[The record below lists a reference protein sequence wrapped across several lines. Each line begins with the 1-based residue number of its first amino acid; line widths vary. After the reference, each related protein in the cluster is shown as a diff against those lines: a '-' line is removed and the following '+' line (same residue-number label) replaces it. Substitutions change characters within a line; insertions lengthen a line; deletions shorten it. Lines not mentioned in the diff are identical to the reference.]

1 MTESLLILNIYVE
14 VVRSSKPAIPGG
26 VKAVVNRN
34 IHRFWESCL
43 QRSRR
48 HKGQTPWLP
57 LQTLRIELASQSPCC
72 FSYFK
77 YKTEGGMEE
86 GGRKQRRQG
95 GGEGRRGDGRRRG
108 GEGGGG
114 RPWFWVVR
122 LMTRASLQL
131 LLWIWGWDDLPLQ
144 NDVLLGTVICIHINE
159 AGALSSGAWLF
170 NLVFS

>member
-14 VVRSSKPAIPGG
+14 VVRSNKPVIPGG

-86 GGRKQRRQG
+86 GGKKAKKT
-95 GGEGRRGDGRRRG
+95 GRRRREERRWKKERRRGRRRKTMVLGCTVDDQSLSPTLAVDLRMRRSTSPKWCTPGYSYMHPHKWG
-108 GEGGGG
+108 G
-114 RPWFWVVR
+114 
-122 LMTRASLQL
+122 SL
-131 LLWIWGWDDLPLQ
+131 
-144 NDVLLGTVICIHINE
+144 VLRSV
-159 AGALSSGAWLF
+159 AF
-170 NLVFS
+170 